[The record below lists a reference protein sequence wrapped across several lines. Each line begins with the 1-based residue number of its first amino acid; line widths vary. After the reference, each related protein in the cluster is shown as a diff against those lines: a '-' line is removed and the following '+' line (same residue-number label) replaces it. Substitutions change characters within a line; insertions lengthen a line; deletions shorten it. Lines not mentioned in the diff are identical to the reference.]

1 MIRPFS
7 MVLAIACLAVAG
19 HSAAAGFGFMAKGT
33 MSRFSEADMKLFED
47 ALGKALAAETTG
59 VPVEWKNEQTG
70 ASGVITPRRIFRKAS
85 GPCSEVR
92 IVNRHKTS
100 EDRGV
105 YSFCQQDGR
114 WSLAQ

>member
-1 MIRPFS
+1 MIRSFN

-19 HSAAAGFGFMAKGT
+19 HTAAAGFGFLARGT
-33 MSRFSEADMKLFED
+33 MTRFSETDMKLFEE
-47 ALGKALAAETTG
+47 ALGKALAAEKTG
-59 VPVEWKNEQTG
+59 VPVEWKNGQTG

-85 GPCSEVR
+85 TPCSEVR
-92 IVNRHKTS
+92 IVNRHRTR
-100 EDRGV
+100 EDSGV